1 MSKENKNSFLKK
13 RKKKDIHEMKVID
26 QKKMNRYFAIGT
38 VGFMTLCGLTVVS
51 SFARNTTDSGKQA
64 KVETVVKKTDTVDNR
79 LQVFVE
85 NYISAYFN
93 FSVKDIDSYN
103 EKLNKFYNFVPET
116 KNQGQV
122 KVDTKLV
129 SYRLEQISETEA
141 KYRVTY
147 ETEGQKLTV
156 LFGVPYGG
164 KEGRYYV
171 SGLPFFQAVVNFK
184 ADDVEKKEVLSLSAT
199 DDVSEEDRKTLEEFL
214 KLFFT
219 NYTTSQENLDIV
231 SKGIKT
237 INGAVFKSL
246 DYTYFKIGSKGKI
259 KAYVQATF
267 AIAGTTH
274 SENFTFDITEKE
286 DGTFFVNKLE
296 YKIPSD
302 FAK

>member
-184 ADDVEKKEVLSLSAT
+184 ADDVEKKKLCHCLRRMMYLKKIEKRWKNFSNCSLRTTLQVKKILILCQKELRPSMEQSLSLLIILIS
-199 DDVSEEDRKTLEEFL
+199 
-214 KLFFT
+214 
-219 NYTTSQENLDIV
+219 
-231 SKGIKT
+231 
-237 INGAVFKSL
+237 
-246 DYTYFKIGSKGKI
+246 
-259 KAYVQATF
+259 
-267 AIAGTTH
+267 
-274 SENFTFDITEKE
+274 
-286 DGTFFVNKLE
+286 KLE
-296 YKIPSD
+296 VREKSKLMRRQRLRLLERHIVRISRLI
-302 FAK
+302 